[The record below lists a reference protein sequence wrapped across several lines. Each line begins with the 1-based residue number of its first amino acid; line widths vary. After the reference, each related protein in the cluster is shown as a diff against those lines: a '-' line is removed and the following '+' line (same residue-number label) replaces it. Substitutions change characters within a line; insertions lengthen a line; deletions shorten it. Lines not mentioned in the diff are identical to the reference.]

1 MPKVILFNA
10 PANTGKSVATAH
22 LLSIYKAKT
31 APCKEELWRITMTF
45 FNLSEGEFFSI
56 YEDREQK
63 ETPREE
69 FAVTHAAF
77 LKLVSYLKDKEM
89 LHRMGDSERVGY
101 TRLSC
106 REALIFVSEIIVKPT
121 LGGDVF
127 GRYRASFLNEND
139 VIYIDDSAGFEEEL
153 HPLIDIV
160 RKEDILLVRIHREG
174 CSFEGDSRS
183 YVPTNMFDHVVNIN
197 NNGSLEEF
205 LNDVAMAVKEWLGD
219 QEGDYLIH
227 G

>member
-10 PANTGKSVATAH
+10 PANTGKSVATDH
-22 LLSIYKAKT
+22 LLSIYKAVT
-31 APCKEELWRITMTF
+31 APCKEELWHITMVF

-77 LKLVSYLKDKEM
+77 LKLVNYLKDKEM

-106 REALIFVSEIIVKPT
+106 REALIFVSETIVKPT

-127 GRYRASFLNEND
+127 GRYRASFIKGND
-139 VIYIDDSAGFEEEL
+139 MIYIDDSAGFEEEL

-160 RKEDILLVRIHREG
+160 GKENILLVRVHREG
-174 CSFEGDSRS
+174 CSFDGDSRN
-183 YVPTNMFDHVVNIN
+183 YVPESMFDYVVDIDNS
-197 NNGSLEEF
+197 GSLEEF
-205 LNDVAMAVKEWLGD
+205 LNDVAMAVKGWLGD
-219 QEGDYLIH
+219 QEGEYLKY